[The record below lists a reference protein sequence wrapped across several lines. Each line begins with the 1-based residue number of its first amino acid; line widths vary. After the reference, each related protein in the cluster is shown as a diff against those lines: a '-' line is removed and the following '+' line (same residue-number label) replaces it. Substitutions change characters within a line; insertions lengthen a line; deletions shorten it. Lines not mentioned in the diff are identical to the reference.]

1 MKKKQTAWE
10 RIGLAPDELAKLK
23 FDCEPGLELRI
34 AARALRDAPFWRGF
48 GELLQPEIFN
58 DPSAASFFRL
68 VHEYADKYHV
78 PPEHTIAR
86 DLVQNTPAIPDE
98 HRRDVL
104 QFVDNAYSTPLQ
116 SSPAYLE
123 IRVKEMAR
131 RRAMRAA
138 AVRIVH
144 LNEQPGQDPTDE
156 IADVMAAAMA
166 LSTRERHPTYSL
178 RTQFA
183 TMLQLADRLAGSAVP
198 TFYLPTL
205 DKALRGGLQAGELGI
220 ILAPPHRGKTLTLV
234 NFAAGGVLSGNNV
247 LYLTTEDNVQGVA
260 PRLCSCLTGVPVNL
274 LKDNLPLVYAK
285 LRTILKFVPGDLR
298 MTYRPPGSTG
308 FKEIGAVLD
317 TLAYEDGFR
326 PDLLII
332 DYMDRLKPPR
342 QRDGAWQEL
351 QELYIQARAF
361 SEERGC
367 AIWSASQTKQE
378 GFAKEIVDLD
388 DFGGAF
394 AKGAEADVVIP
405 FCQTK
410 AEKEAGEA
418 RLYKAK
424 TRNRESGGVIHVY
437 VDTQRTRLTEVP
449 PGEIMSLVCK
459 QKKGR
464 GGGDKPQSLKGN
476 LAPGTPFNP
485 VPVPGAS

>member
-1 MKKKQTAWE
+1 MTKMNTWK
-10 RIGLAPDELAKLK
+10 RIGLPDAELAKLK

-34 AARALRDAPFWRGF
+34 AARALRDGPFWRGF

-58 DPSAASFFRL
+58 DPNAASFFRL
-68 VHEYADKYHV
+68 VHEYAEKYHI
-78 PPEHTIAR
+78 PPEHALAR
-86 DLVQNTPAIPDE
+86 DLVQNAPGIPDE
-98 HRRDVL
+98 GRREVL
-104 QFVDNAYSTPLQ
+104 QFVDNAYSLPLQ
-116 SSPAYLE
+116 SSFSYLE
-123 IRVKEMAR
+123 QRVKEMAR

-138 AVRIVH
+138 AVRIVQ
-144 LNEQPGQDPTDE
+144 LNEQQGIDPTDE
-156 IADVMAAAMA
+156 IASIMAAAMA
-166 LSTRERHPTYSL
+166 ISTRGRHPTYSL
-178 RTQFA
+178 RTQHA
-183 TMLQLADRLAGSAVP
+183 AMLQLADRLSGSAVP

-205 DKALRGGLQAGELGI
+205 DAALRGGLQAGELGI

-234 NFAAGGVLSGNNV
+234 NFAAGGLISGNNV
-247 LYLTTEDNVQGVA
+247 LYITTEDGVQGVA
-260 PRLCSCLTGVPVNL
+260 PRLCSCLTGIPVNEL
-274 LKDNLPLVYAK
+274 QRNLPLVYAK

-308 FKEIGAVLD
+308 FQEIGAALD

-326 PDLLII
+326 PNLLIV
-332 DYMDRLKPPR
+332 DYMDRLKAPR
-342 QRDGAWQEL
+342 SRESGWQEL

-361 SEERGC
+361 AEERGC
-367 AIWSASQTKQE
+367 GIWSASQTKQE

-410 AEKEAGEA
+410 AEKEVGEA

-437 VDTQRTRLTEVP
+437 VDAVRTRLTEVP
-449 PGEIMSLVCK
+449 PGEIMNLVCK
-459 QKKGR
+459 RNKGK
-464 GGGDKPQSLKGN
+464 DKPHSFKGSC
-476 LAPGTPFNP
+476 APNAPLPNP
-485 VPVPGAS
+485 VPVVGAP